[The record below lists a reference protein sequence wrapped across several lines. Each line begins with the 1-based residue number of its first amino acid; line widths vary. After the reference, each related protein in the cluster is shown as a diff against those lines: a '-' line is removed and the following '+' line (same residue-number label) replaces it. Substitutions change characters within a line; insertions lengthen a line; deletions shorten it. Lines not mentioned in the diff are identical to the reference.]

1 MTKVLLIDN
10 YDSFTYN
17 LKDYL
22 EQAGLNI
29 EVVRNDAISME
40 DIKEKAFSAFV
51 LSPGPGKPSE
61 VPILNQIIEYS
72 IENNIP
78 LLGICLGHQA
88 IGEYFNLPI
97 TKADIPVHGKTDQLV
112 VEKSHPV
119 FTDIPVPI
127 HVMRYHSLIVSGEP
141 SNLQVVARNQA
152 GIVMAM
158 AHKKYP
164 IFSMQYHPESILTTH
179 GLQMLKN
186 WKSTYLN

>member
-1 MTKVLLIDN
+1 MIKVLLIDN

-22 EQAGLNI
+22 EQSGLNI
-29 EVVRNDAISME
+29 EVVRNDAISIKE
-40 DIKEKAFSAFV
+40 IKEKTFNAFV
-51 LSPGPGKPSE
+51 LSPGPGKPAE
-61 VPILNQIIEYS
+61 VPILNQVIEYS

-88 IGEYFNLPI
+88 IGAYFNLPV
-97 TKADIPVHGKTDQLV
+97 TKAEIPVHGKTDQLV
-112 VEKSHPV
+112 LERAHPV
-119 FTDIPVPI
+119 FTDIPTPI
-127 HVMRYHSLIVSGEP
+127 HVMRYHSLMVSGE
-141 SNLQVVARNQA
+141 STKLQVIARNQA

-164 IFSMQYHPESILTTH
+164 LFSMQYHPESILTTH

-186 WKSTYLN
+186 WTSTYLN

>member
-29 EVVRNDAISME
+29 EVVRNDDISIE

-158 AHKKYP
+158 AHKKHP

>member
-29 EVVRNDAISME
+29 EVVRNDDISIE

-179 GLQMLKN
+179 GLQKLKN

>member
-61 VPILNQIIEYS
+61 VPILNQIIEYT

-88 IGEYFNLPI
+88 IGEYFNLPV

-119 FTDIPVPI
+119 FADIPAPI

-164 IFSMQYHPESILTTH
+164 LFSMQYHPESILTTH